1 MRDLVKRLRD
11 VYQPGTLG
19 LAAADRIAAL
29 EARCRD
35 NQDAHNIVT
44 LIDERM
50 GKGWTRSLASA
61 LFPGAPIA
69 ADKKYVF
76 GGPHDTAAATTLTA
90 PETFGEHGWT
100 CASAKHLDMVTGNT
114 GTMCRVCGEPHY
126 ATENR
131 SAKP

>member
-1 MRDLVKRLRD
+1 MRDLVKRWNCDCITDPTIDCVD
-11 VYQPGTLG
+11 VV
-19 LAAADRIAAL
+19 AASDYAAL

-90 PETFGEHGWT
+90 PET
-100 CASAKHLDMVTGNT
+100 SV
-114 GTMCRVCGEPHY
+114 
-126 ATENR
+126 
-131 SAKP
+131 KP